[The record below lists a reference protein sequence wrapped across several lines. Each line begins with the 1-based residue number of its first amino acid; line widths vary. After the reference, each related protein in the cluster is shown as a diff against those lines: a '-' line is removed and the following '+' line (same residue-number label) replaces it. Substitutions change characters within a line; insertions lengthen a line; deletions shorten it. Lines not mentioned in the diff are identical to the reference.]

1 MTYSRR
7 EFGKMALGSITVASA
22 VLSNPSLFAAD
33 KPDSKFGGVQIGII
47 IPYSYHNMPSDGPWL
62 LNAMVRDG
70 INLCESHSEPIEQW
84 AGSPMPAARGGAA
97 RGAGRGAAAPEAGGA
112 PAAGGYGAAR
122 GGRAPLTPEQVAAQK
137 AAADAMTKWRLSVP
151 MSKYVE
157 YRKMYNDAGVTIY
170 VFKQS
175 ITMNMPDEECD
186 YIFTAAKTLGA
197 TVLSMEMPTSGEVT
211 QRVGEFAS
219 KHKMMVGYHAHL
231 QATPTLWD
239 EAMSQSPYN
248 GINLDIGHYTAGGNR
263 DAVAFLE
270 KHHDRIT
277 HVHFKDRKFP
287 ENGGQNVPWGQGDTP
302 IIAALQ
308 LMKKEKYK
316 FPGIIELEYT
326 VPDGSDS
333 EKEIVK
339 CLAYAKAALA

>member
-7 EFGKMALGSITVASA
+7 QFGKIALSSIPVASA
-22 VLSNPSLFAAD
+22 VLASPSLFAAD
-33 KPDSKFGGVQIGII
+33 KPNSVFNGVRIGTI

-62 LNAMVRDG
+62 LEAMVRDG
-70 INLCESHSEPIEQW
+70 ISLCESHAEPIEQW

-97 RGAGRGAAAPEAGGA
+97 RGAAAGGGA
-112 PAAGGYGAAR
+112 PGGGGAR
-122 GGRAPLTPEQVAAQK
+122 GRAPLTPEQIAAQK
-137 AAADAMTKWRLSVP
+137 AAADKMTEWRLSVP

-170 VFKQS
+170 AFKLGL
-175 ITMNMPDEECD
+175 TMAMPDSEYD
-186 YIFTAAKTLGA
+186 YTFTAAKTLGA
-197 TVLSMEMPTSGEVT
+197 SVVSMEMPTSGELT
-211 QRVGEFAS
+211 ERVGSFAT

-239 EAMSQSPYN
+239 EAVSQSPYN
-248 GINLDIGHYTAGGNR
+248 GINLDIGHYTAGGNH
-263 DAVAFLE
+263 DVIAFME

-277 HVHFKDRKFP
+277 HIHLKDRKFK
-287 ENGGQNVPWGQGDTP
+287 ENGGQNMPWGQGDTP
-302 IIAALQ
+302 ITAALQ
-308 LMKKEKYK
+308 LMEKDKYK

-326 VPDGSDS
+326 PPEGSDS

-339 CLAYAKAALA
+339 CLAYARQALA